1 MNNVTVTN
9 EVFTKTQR
17 QSASTR
23 VGQIFARKGTDQ
35 DVDKLRALIEKCGG
49 ISLRFDG
56 QYNKEDETTTVLEF
70 AFRTGDRVVGLAE
83 TKKTGARAP
92 IAWCVTN

>member
-1 MNNVTVTN
+1 MNTVTVTN
-9 EVFTKTQR
+9 EVYTKAQR
-17 QSASTR
+17 QSSSTR
-23 VGQIFARKGTDQ
+23 IGQIFARKGSDQ

-83 TKKTGARAP
+83 NKKTGARAP
-92 IAWCVTN
+92 IAWCVAN